1 MRTCIGYGERIRT
14 GIELHDELAAL
25 VAAPAL
31 TRPWMLSSPGVNLST
46 VRTFG
51 RYLLFQAPAWL
62 LVAVIASP
70 SAAWLD
76 LPGWTAG
83 ALLAGFVAKDLALF
97 PWLRRA
103 YENRPSRFV
112 GVDALV
118 GARGRVEDRLDP
130 RGHVRIGAERWRAI
144 ACCDAPLEAGE
155 IVRVLGVTGLEL
167 TVEPSSG

>member
-1 MRTCIGYGERIRT
+1 MATDENASIDAFPFAAGTYSDSATWKFEPPKPN
-14 GIELHDELAAL
+14 ELTEA
-25 VAAPAL
+25 
-31 TRPWMLSSPGVNLST
+31 
-46 VRTFG
+46 
-51 RYLLFQAPAWL
+51 
-62 LVAVIASP
+62 
-70 SAAWLD
+70 
-76 LPGWTAG
+76 AG

-130 RGHVRIGAERWRAI
+130 RGHVRIGAERWRAV
-144 ACCDAPLEAGE
+144 ASCDAPLEAGE